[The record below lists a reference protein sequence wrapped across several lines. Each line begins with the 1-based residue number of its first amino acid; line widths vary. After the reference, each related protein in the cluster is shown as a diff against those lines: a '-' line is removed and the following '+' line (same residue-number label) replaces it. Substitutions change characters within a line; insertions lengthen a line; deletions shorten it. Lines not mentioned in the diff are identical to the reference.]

1 MDKKKIASMFGIETY
16 EEEKKKLNEDVA
28 TLSKSLE
35 KLQET
40 NKVLASEVI
49 KAEDLAESL
58 KGEIKKIKADPEAYI
73 EEEVERRMLGYEE
86 KVMHTYI
93 NIGRM
98 DAYREMGIRALD
110 ANRDNNSLVIMEDG
124 SIVELIT
131 DLEDVYDEKVDKH
144 LEEEITIDDLVG
156 I

>member
-86 KVMHTYI
+86 KVMHKYI